1 MTYSI
6 FDFLGNIGVFLIL
19 AMYFALQVNK
29 IDARSR
35 LYSIL
40 NGVGAALILVSL
52 TANFNLSAAIIET
65 AWLAIS
71 AYGLIVNWNVNSG
84 ESNGA

>member
-1 MTYSI
+1 MMTYSV

-19 AMYFALQVNK
+19 AMYFALQTNK
-29 IDARSR
+29 IDASSR
-35 LYSIL
+35 IYSVL
-40 NGVGAALILVSL
+40 NGIGAALILVSL

-71 AYGLIVNWNVNSG
+71 AYGLVKNWNVD
-84 ESNGA
+84 EAKA